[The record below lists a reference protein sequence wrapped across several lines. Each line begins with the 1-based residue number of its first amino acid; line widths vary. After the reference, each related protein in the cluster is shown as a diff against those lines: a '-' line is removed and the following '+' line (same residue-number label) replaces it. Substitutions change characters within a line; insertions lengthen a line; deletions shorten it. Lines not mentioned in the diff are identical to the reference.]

1 MGSKESDTTEQ
12 LAHTEAQGERKLSG
26 AVRKGKV
33 KEKVVQS
40 CPTLCSP
47 MDDTAHGILQAR
59 ILEWVAFPFSKGSF
73 QPKDLTQVSDELTY
87 KTEVA
92 SQI

>member
-33 KEKVVQS
+33 KEKVAQS

-47 MDDTAHGILQAR
+47 MDYTAHGILQAR
-59 ILEWVAFPFSKGSF
+59 ILGWAAFPFSRVFSQSRGR
-73 QPKDLTQVSDELTY
+73 TQVSCI
-87 KTEVA
+87 A
-92 SQI
+92 SGFSTS